1 MAGLQ
6 AFQDFVAALRV
17 LHAARLP
24 DHAHWKKVGD
34 LLGGLLRDASFR
46 DHSRGWP
53 VCGYENLVLHHDQDY
68 GFVVNGLVR
77 GSHHKSPPHDH
88 AHTWTVYGV
97 LDGIETI
104 TKFERADDGRNAA
117 QADLRQVEQF
127 DARPGDVHVL
137 APGLIHTETN
147 GEGRVVAIVVRSDK
161 VGDVLQN
168 AFDPATGAIKKIT
181 GPKQVPYELT

>member
-1 MAGLQ
+1 MAVPQ
-6 AFQDFVAALRV
+6 AFQDFVAALRA
-17 LHAARLP
+17 LHAAKLP
-24 DHAHWKKVGD
+24 DEAHWARVAE
-34 LLGGLLRDASFR
+34 LLGGLLCDAAFR

-53 VCGYENLVLHHDQDY
+53 VCGYENLVLHQDTDH

-88 AHTWTVYGV
+88 AHTWTVYGI

-104 TKFERADDGRNAA
+104 TKFARADDGRNQERAE
-117 QADLRQVEQF
+117 LRQVETF

-161 VGDVLQN
+161 IGEVPQN
-168 AFDPATGAIKKIT
+168 AFDPATGAIRRIT
-181 GPKQVPYELT
+181 GPKQVPYQLG

>member
-1 MAGLQ
+1 MAAPK
-6 AFQDFVAALRV
+6 AFRDFVDALRA
-17 LHAARLP
+17 LHAEKRGEEQ
-24 DHAHWKKVGD
+24 HWAKVAE
-34 LLGGLLRDASFR
+34 LLGGLLRDQSFR
-46 DHSRGWP
+46 AHSRQWP
-53 VCGYENLVLHHDQDY
+53 VCGYENLVLHHDPDY

-77 GSHHKSPPHDH
+77 GSHHTSPPHDH

-97 LDGIETI
+97 LDGVEII
-104 TKFERADDGRNAA
+104 TKFQRTDNGRDTGRAE
-117 QADLRQVEQF
+117 LRQVEQF

-161 VGDVLQN
+161 VGEVLQN

-181 GPKQVPYELT
+181 GPKQVPYELN